1 MGRAGLPWFHPVE
14 RSIASRP
21 GVCKFSLIQAKL
33 QTAFPLHGPGGLVQG
48 TKPEQG
54 WWEV

>member
-14 RSIASRP
+14 RSIAGRP

-33 QTAFPLHGPGGLVQG
+33 QTAFPLRGPGGLVQG
-48 TKPEQG
+48 TKLEQG
-54 WWEV
+54 W